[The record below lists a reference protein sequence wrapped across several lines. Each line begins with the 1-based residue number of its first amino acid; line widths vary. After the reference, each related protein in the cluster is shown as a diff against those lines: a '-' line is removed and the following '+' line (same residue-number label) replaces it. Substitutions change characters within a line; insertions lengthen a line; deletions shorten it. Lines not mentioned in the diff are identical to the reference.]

1 LLHNAQL
8 CQKTFAFRRN
18 LREHSCVSDTDGLRF
33 LGLKFVK
40 QLLVVGVASM
50 FQVQTYRMR
59 ADECTQRAREA
70 QDEFHRKNFEQLAA
84 MWAEMADK
92 AESRALQ
99 SRRDAQAAVQT
110 IRLAKAS

>member
-1 LLHNAQL
+1 LLHNAQFR
-8 CQKTFAFRRN
+8 QKTFAFGRN
-18 LREHSCVSDTDGLRF
+18 LREHYCVTDCDGLRF
-33 LGLKFVK
+33 LFWQFVE
-40 QLLVVGVASM
+40 QRFVVGVASM
-50 FQVQTYRMR
+50 FHVQTYRMR
-59 ADECTQRAREA
+59 ADECTQRARDA
-70 QDEFHRKNFEQLAA
+70 QDEFHRKNFQQLAA

>member
-1 LLHNAQL
+1 
-8 CQKTFAFRRN
+8 
-18 LREHSCVSDTDGLRF
+18 
-33 LGLKFVK
+33 
-40 QLLVVGVASM
+40 M
-50 FQVQTYRMR
+50 FHVQTYRMR

-70 QDEFHRKNFEQLAA
+70 QDEFHRKNFQQLAA